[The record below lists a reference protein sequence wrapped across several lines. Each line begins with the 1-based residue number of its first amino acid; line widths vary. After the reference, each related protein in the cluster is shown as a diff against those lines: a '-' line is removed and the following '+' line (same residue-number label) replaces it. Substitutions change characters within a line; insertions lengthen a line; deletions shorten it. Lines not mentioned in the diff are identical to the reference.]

1 MNYILRAVIHED
13 QWERQLEDI
22 VWVCHEA
29 GIEEVY
35 LKEQCH
41 QILMSPFTLE

>member
-22 VWVCHEA
+22 IWVCHLSL
-29 GIEEVY
+29 I
-35 LKEQCH
+35 H
-41 QILMSPFTLE
+41 I